1 MKYKKGSVFKPALLY
16 YNENFLTLTKP
27 VEVQRRFRLH

>member
-1 MKYKKGSVFKPALLY
+1 MKYKKGSVFKSALFY

-27 VEVQRRFRLH
+27 VVVQRKFRLH

>member
-16 YNENFLTLTKP
+16 YNENLLTLTKP
-27 VEVQRRFRLH
+27 VEV